1 MTALLVRI
9 PSRLSRAMAVAG
21 LVSIFALAG
30 SLTLAMADDPAADL
44 SPDPTVEP
52 SPAPSADPGPSPV
65 AASAIPDPASA
76 VQATTPPVILPVN
89 GGVTEPSVSIAV
101 QGGANQPSVSIP
113 VQAGGNRPS
122 IVHWAE
128 SLITSPI
135 QTAIS
140 GRATV
145 MADFQPRPWL
155 VALVLGLAISILAM
169 LAAGFRAKRQLARI

>member
-1 MTALLVRI
+1 MLVRI

-52 SPAPSADPGPSPV
+52 SPAPSADPGPGP
-65 AASAIPDPASA
+65 AASAIADPASGPA
-76 VQATTPPVILPVN
+76 VQATTPSLPLPLQGGGMQPSVTLPIN
-89 GGVTEPSVSIAV
+89 GGMALPFVSIAV
-101 QGGANQPSVSIP
+101 QRAGYRPSV
-113 VQAGGNRPS
+113 VDR
-122 IVHWAE
+122 AE
-128 SLITSPI
+128 RIITAPI
-135 QTAIS
+135 QSAIS

-155 VALVLGLAISILAM
+155 VALLLGLAISILAM